1 MKKTSYTLLIL
12 SATLAFTLNFLLNLA
27 TGYLATSLQAYQTW
41 IYWGLAIVFLVSL
54 VLLIIEARRAPNP
67 GGTTITQRATKGG
80 EIRRSPIEATTS
92 GNLQLEQSAHDQA
105 EIVDSAIKAKPTT
118 DATIQQQAS
127 GQGSKIDKSG
137 LSI

>member
-12 SATLAFTLNFLLNLA
+12 SAILALALNLLLSLTGNFLTARLEP
-27 TGYLATSLQAYQTW
+27 YQTW

-54 VLLIIEARRAPNP
+54 ALLIIEARRAPNP

-80 EIRRSPIEATTS
+80 KIRRSPITATTS
-92 GNLQLEQSAHDQA
+92 GNLQVEQSAHDQA